1 VADIWPRFLK
11 FHVLSPKVVPNMAT
25 PDNGNEIQ
33 WKKRETLGSAMV
45 QIIIVGVVLAL
56 TVFFV
61 YRRGS
66 TKRDLADLMT
76 QARQTTVRGNLADV
90 KKAIGLAEEAL
101 ALDSSATDPN
111 AFLAA
116 QYTDLWLVH
125 RENGAEAKAKEFLEK
140 AKSVNA
146 QTEDRYGAEAQHL
159 LAAGKAKEAETFV
172 EDLRKKGGSGARIFY
187 AQGMALRAQGNL
199 KLASTSLKAAMDKAW
214 KDLNY
219 ADAWGDALLEDG
231 TPGAID
237 AFSKASG
244 QNSEHVRSRLGLAL
258 ARVQKR
264 DRVGDAAAILKEL
277 QADDAKMSA
286 PQKARALAITAAIF
300 NIESQHDQAIVMA
313 DQALALNPDDAWA
326 LQAKANALALKKDP
340 AAAAAYDAV
349 VAKAPHAPVFYF
361 EGAKNMAAAGLN
373 DQAMALLSKY
383 EGFFKAVKNTTIDG
397 KEEIYLDRD
406 DRYWL
411 ARGELLKALNKPDE
425 AMAAY
430 DKAIEAKSVNL
441 SRAYYAKASLLLE
454 KKDFEK
460 AGELLVDITPPDGSG
475 RIAEAYMAMGEI
487 MMQKKDWQG
496 ALQNYA
502 YALARMKAAQE
513 PREKLNEV
521 LTDVE
526 KKLKAANQREVAK
539 VWIDEAKPL
548 IQ

>member
-1 VADIWPRFLK
+1 
-11 FHVLSPKVVPNMAT
+11 MAK
-25 PDNGNEIQ
+25 DEGNDIQ
-33 WKKRETLGSAMV
+33 WKKRESLGSAMV

-56 TVFFV
+56 TVFLV

-66 TKRDLADLMT
+66 TKRDIAELMT
-76 QARQTTVRGNLADV
+76 QARTTALRGNVGDV
-90 KKAIGLAEEAL
+90 KKAIGMAEEAL
-101 ALDSSATDPN
+101 AKDTSSPDPS

-116 QYTDLWLVH
+116 QYTDLWLIH
-125 RENGAEAKAKEFLEK
+125 KEPGAEAKAKEYLEK
-140 AKSVNA
+140 AKAANA
-146 QTEDRYGAEAQHL
+146 QTEDRFGAEAQAL
-159 LAAGKAKEAETFV
+159 LAAGKPKEAEDFV
-172 EDLRKKGGSGARIFY
+172 EELRKKGGSGARIFY
-187 AQGMALRAQGNL
+187 AQGQALRAQGNL
-199 KLASTSLKAAMDKAW
+199 KLASTSLKAAVDKAW

-237 AFSKASG
+237 AFSKATG
-244 QNSEHVRSRLGLAL
+244 QNSEHFRSRLGLAL

-277 QADDAKMSA
+277 QSRESELSA

-300 NIESQHDQAIVMA
+300 NIENQHDQAIQMA
-313 DQALALNPDDAWA
+313 DQALALNGDDAWA

-340 AAAAAYDAV
+340 GAAAAYDAV
-349 VAKAPHAPVFYF
+349 VAKAPATPVFYF
-361 EGAKNMAAAGLN
+361 EGAKNLQQAGLN

-383 EGFFKAVKNTTIDG
+383 ETFFKSVKNTTIDG

-425 AMAAY
+425 AMAAF

-441 SRAYYAKASLLLE
+441 SRAYYAKAAMLIE
-454 KKDFEK
+454 KKEFDK

-487 MMQKKDWQG
+487 LIQKKAWGD
-496 ALQNYA
+496 ACQNYA
-502 YALARMKAAQE
+502 FALTRMKAAQE
-513 PREKLNEV
+513 PREKLNELV
-521 LTDVE
+521 TDVE

-539 VWIDEAKPL
+539 VWVEEAKPL